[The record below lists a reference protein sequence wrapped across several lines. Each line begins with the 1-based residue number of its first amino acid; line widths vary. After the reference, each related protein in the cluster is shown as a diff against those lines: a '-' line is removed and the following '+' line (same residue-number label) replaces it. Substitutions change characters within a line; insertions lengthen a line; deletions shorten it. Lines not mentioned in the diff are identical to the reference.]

1 MLFLLLPFYTR
12 TFIYMAAALIPA
24 IFLLR
29 YIYKMDTYEKEPAG
43 LLINLLLRGVGAAL
57 LSIILET
64 LFQKILDL
72 SPVDSSSPEY
82 SIITAFLV
90 VAVVEEGTKFFLM
103 FRTTWNDPN
112 FNFMFDGI
120 VYSAFTSLGFAAFEN
135 VEYVFGYGLSVAPL
149 RAILAVPG
157 HLGFAVVAG
166 YFYGRAR
173 KCMDYSLE
181 YKNRYDENAASY
193 YKRKAV
199 QNIIAGYLLAVLL
212 HGFYDSCA
220 MIGTGLA
227 TVVFIIFVI
236 VMYIIIIRLISKS
249 SKENSPL

>member
-1 MLFLLLPFYTR
+1 MLFFLLPLYSR
-12 TFIYMAAALIPA
+12 TLIYMAAALIPA

-29 YIYKMDTYEKEPAG
+29 YIYKMDTFEKEPAG

-64 LFQKILDL
+64 IGQKLLNL
-72 SPVDSSSPEY
+72 SEIDSTTPEY
-82 SIITAFLV
+82 SIIMAFLV

-103 FRTTWNDPN
+103 ARRTWNDPN

-135 VEYVFGYGLSVAPL
+135 VEYVFGYGLSVAPT
-149 RAILAVPG
+149 RAVLAVPG

-173 KCMDYSLE
+173 KAMDYSEE
-181 YKNRYDENAASY
+181 YKRRYDDHAAAY
-193 YKRKAV
+193 YKGEAIR
-199 QNIIAGYLLAVLL
+199 NILAGYLLAVLL

-227 TVVFIIFVI
+227 TIVFIAFVV
-236 VMYIIIIRLISKS
+236 VMYIVIIRLIKKS
-249 SKENSPL
+249 SEENTPL

>member
-1 MLFLLLPFYTR
+1 
-12 TFIYMAAALIPA
+12 MAAALIPA

-57 LSIILET
+57 LSILLET
-64 LFQKILDL
+64 LFQYLLDL
-72 SPVDSSSPEY
+72 SPIDSSSPQY
-82 SIITAFLV
+82 SIITAFFV
-90 VAVVEEGTKFFLM
+90 IAVVEEGTKFFLM
-103 FRTTWNDPN
+103 FRRTWNDPN

-149 RAILAVPG
+149 RAVLAIPG
-157 HLGFAVVAG
+157 HLGFAVVVG

-173 KCMDYSLE
+173 KYMDYSEE
-181 YKNRYDENAASY
+181 YRRRYDEQAAAY
-193 YKRKAV
+193 YKRKSV
-199 QNIIAGYLLAVLL
+199 QNIWAGYLLAVLL

-220 MIGTGLA
+220 MIGTSLA
-227 TVVFIIFVI
+227 TIIFVFFVI
-236 VMYIIIIRLISKS
+236 AMYIIIIRLIKKS
-249 SKENSPL
+249 SEENAPL